1 MIQRK
6 FIYDST
12 QKKATPKKESLFL
25 SKLLNYF
32 RTFVF
37 PKTESPTEIGQY

>member
-6 FIYDST
+6 SIYDST
-12 QKKATPKKESLFL
+12 QKKATPKGTAIFILTF
-25 SKLLNYF
+25 KLF